1 MDETFK
7 KLLCVYNFYKT
18 FMWIKLDFRFTSR
31 KAWRQKHHLL
41 PFWLLKRTKM
51 LFERYL
57 VTLVTFPKMKLTAA
71 SCSIGQLVQLLKPS
85 FLNWK
90 CEILSR
96 NSTADLDI
104 LAYPCSHLG
113 DTKTCNTVNC
123 RSHYKLWKLPQ
134 TKHTRPWI
142 TVCWNDKT
150 VEVKQ
155 CIIR

>member
-123 RSHYKLWKLPQ
+123 RMPIYENYLRQNIQDPGSQSAEMTKLLKSNS
-134 TKHTRPWI
+134 
-142 TVCWNDKT
+142 V
-150 VEVKQ
+150 
-155 CIIR
+155 